1 MLLIQP
7 TLDYFFK
14 FSTNHDLHKSLMK
27 QRKHCYIT
35 NLEIVEV

>member
-7 TLDYFFK
+7 TKDYFFK
-14 FSTNHDLHKSLMK
+14 FSTNHDLHKLLMK
-27 QRKHCYIT
+27 QRKHYIT